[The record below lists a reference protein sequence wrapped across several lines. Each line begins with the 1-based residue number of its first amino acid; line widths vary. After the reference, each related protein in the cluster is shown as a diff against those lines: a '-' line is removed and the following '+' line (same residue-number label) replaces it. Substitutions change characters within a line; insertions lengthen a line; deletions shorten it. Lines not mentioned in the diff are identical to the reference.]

1 MKASA
6 THLVERHL
14 FEEALLVLDADE
26 AKSSQSCT
34 CEGQIRNKDGAV
46 LDLNGNVIASTAD
59 SEKANHEEA
68 SQRRSVAEFWSLVSR
83 CKYES
88 AVSVERR
95 IQSAWEEDVP
105 KRHKK
110 KHATCADYFKSM
122 PSAEKKVAADLKS
135 FHGLCVTYLA
145 DLKGALNAAE
155 KSLRVDP
162 ELDEAHL
169 HIARAVFRIENP
181 AMGAGEERKTIS
193 ATCHVAKYLEK
204 LGDDLS
210 VTAFNPTVC
219 TRIHFP

>member
-1 MKASA
+1 
-6 THLVERHL
+6 
-14 FEEALLVLDADE
+14 
-26 AKSSQSCT
+26 
-34 CEGQIRNKDGAV
+34 
-46 LDLNGNVIASTAD
+46 
-59 SEKANHEEA
+59 
-68 SQRRSVAEFWSLVSR
+68 
-83 CKYES
+83 
-88 AVSVERR
+88 
-95 IQSAWEEDVP
+95 
-105 KRHKK
+105 
-110 KHATCADYFKSM
+110 M